1 MYALISRIS
10 FAYNT
15 AHTMLLRTVL
25 INRPNAGL
33 FGLMF
38 NQVCIN
44 VSNDAGPYRFTAPNT
59 PLLIMYR
66 ISYYS
71 KTSNREP
78 SNGGTYSWYGTIS
91 LVPTYPIDLS
101 KIPVTEQFFIRN
113 KKSGPEPV
121 PYLEF
126 LLYVLQTLTHT
137 NHCITFVQKFPCV
150 ENFYVSNTCA
160 FLSATHVVKVC
171 APVTQLH

>member
-1 MYALISRIS
+1 MP
-10 FAYNT
+10 
-15 AHTMLLRTVL
+15 LRTVL

-66 ISYYS
+66 ISYY
-71 KTSNREP
+71 
-78 SNGGTYSWYGTIS
+78 
-91 LVPTYPIDLS
+91 
-101 KIPVTEQFFIRN
+101 
-113 KKSGPEPV
+113 
-121 PYLEF
+121 
-126 LLYVLQTLTHT
+126 VLQTLTHT